1 MISRLCK
8 ISTVSNIFNCEN
20 ESKNDIDS
28 MFMSHVAE
36 YGLSF
41 GTKEEYN
48 FRKSLF
54 VQANKELEEIRKEGG
69 SFEVAH
75 N

>member
-1 MISRLCK
+1 
-8 ISTVSNIFNCEN
+8 
-20 ESKNDIDS
+20 